1 MVVGGKREPASD
13 SQLADVG
20 PCSSVLGS
28 ELGPFLGGLGV
39 WGDDGCGVRL
49 QRWCGVAVQLGRVVL
64 QSFPAVEDTVDDR
77 IQREGNVVVNCLKP
91 GVEARGCR
99 VSRPK
104 IAN

>member
-20 PCSSVLGS
+20 PCSSVLES
-28 ELGPFLGGLGV
+28 ELGPSLGA

-64 QSFPAVEDTVDDR
+64 VLQSFPAVKAPSST
-77 IQREGNVVVNCLKP
+77 IGYN
-91 GVEARGCR
+91 GRGMWWT
-99 VSRPK
+99 
-104 IAN
+104 IA